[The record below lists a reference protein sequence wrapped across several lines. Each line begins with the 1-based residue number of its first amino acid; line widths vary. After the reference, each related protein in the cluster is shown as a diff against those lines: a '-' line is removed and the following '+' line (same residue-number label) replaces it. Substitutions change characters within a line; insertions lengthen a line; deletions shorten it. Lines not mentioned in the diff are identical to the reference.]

1 MRITSALFKKLF
13 DMKQGIV
20 ILLLIIFVSGFLHSQ
35 TSIEKS
41 HPISNT
47 FISPFSISVI
57 DMDNDGDNDIIAGSA
72 YDTISWFKNDGHGNF
87 GTPTTITTELD
98 NVRSVFGCDMDKDG
112 DIDVLSASKND
123 NVISWIE
130 NEGNNVFGSPII
142 LSSNANYAKYV
153 SGHDIDNDGD
163 IDVLAGY
170 QYKVVWFEN
179 DGSNNFGPE
188 KIIANNT
195 SYRMAADDIDGD
207 GDIDIFTRITHVYNS
222 ETNLIWYKNN
232 GDKTFSEQYVQTP
245 FNFTKCLDVD
255 VYDID
260 GDGQK
265 DIIASFYSI
274 NSWSA
279 DKIAWF
285 RNEGNDTFL
294 FEGYA
299 TSNSR
304 FPQKI
309 TAFDIDMDGDGDI
322 FGALT
327 ESGNVKWFRNWDNSF
342 SDKEIASGI
351 DVTIDLAI
359 ADMDMD
365 NDMDVIVSSSGRQ
378 KIFWIENSTLK
389 IIDQPVNKLICPR
402 EDISYAIQVKDAEQY
417 KWQVKGA
424 GDNYFN
430 DIEENEFYFG
440 ETTNELQII
449 SPLLEMKGFQYRCK
463 VSNEAGY
470 LISDTLT
477 LSMYEDMEAPVL
489 ETKDFDLY
497 LQNAVQTNLL
507 SGDVIES
514 LSDNCFYTD
523 IILSKSI
530 FDCSDLGEESIDI
543 TAIDGSGNTITK
555 TAFIKVIDTVSPT
568 IQQPVKS
575 KNIFTNKSSYTIKND
590 FYDLGLYY
598 DNCEVSSVMNDI
610 SGTETLN
617 GMELPIGKTIVNW
630 TVTDNSGNKSN
641 SSYEIIVTNSNE
653 YTVYPNPF
661 IDQLTIVPKYEGD
674 GYSLK
679 MVDLNGKTLFK
690 VDNISD
696 KKYSFDPGPLLKGY
710 YLLQID
716 NGKETTETKL
726 IKLK

>member
-1 MRITSALFKKLF
+1 
-13 DMKQGIV
+13 MKQGIIV
-20 ILLLIIFVSGFLHSQ
+20 IILTSFFCGFLHSQ
-35 TSIEKS
+35 TSIEKT
-41 HPISNT
+41 HPISNDFT
-47 FISPFSISVI
+47 SPFSVSVI

-72 YDTISWFKNDGHGNF
+72 FDIIAWFENDGFGNF
-87 GTPTTITTELD
+87 GTAITITTELD
-98 NVRSVFGCDMDKDG
+98 NVRSVFGCDMDGDG
-112 DIDVLSASKND
+112 DVDVLSASKND

-207 GDIDIFTRITHVYNS
+207 GDIDIFTRITHVDNS
-222 ETNLIWYKNN
+222 EINLIWYKNN

-245 FNFTKCLDVD
+245 FSFSECLDID

-342 SDKEIASGI
+342 SDKVIASGI

-365 NDMDVIVSSSGRQ
+365 NDMDVIVSSSNRS
-378 KIFWIENSTLK
+378 KVFWIENSTLE
-389 IIDQPVNKLICPR
+389 ILAQPNNKTICPL
-402 EDISYAIQVKDAEQY
+402 EDISYTISIKDAEQY
-417 KWQVKGA
+417 QWQVKKP
-424 GDNYFN
+424 GDTYFN
-430 DIEENEFYFG
+430 DIEGNDFYFG
-440 ETTNELQII
+440 ETTNELQITGP
-449 SPLLEMKGFQYRCK
+449 PLGMKDFQYRCIA
-463 VSNEAGY
+463 SNEAGY
-470 LISDTLT
+470 LISDTLR
-477 LSMYEDMEAPVL
+477 LSMYEDIEAPVL
-489 ETKDFDLY
+489 ETNDFDLY
-497 LQNAVQTNLL
+497 LQNTVQTKL
-507 SGDVIES
+507 SSSDVVES
-514 LSDNCFYTD
+514 LTDNCFYTKVS
-523 IILSKSI
+523 LSKSI

-543 TAIDGSGNTITK
+543 
-555 TAFIKVIDTVSPT
+555 
-568 IQQPVKS
+568 
-575 KNIFTNKSSYTIKND
+575 
-590 FYDLGLYY
+590 
-598 DNCEVSSVMNDI
+598 
-610 SGTETLN
+610 
-617 GMELPIGKTIVNW
+617 
-630 TVTDNSGNKSN
+630 
-641 SSYEIIVTNSNE
+641 
-653 YTVYPNPF
+653 
-661 IDQLTIVPKYEGD
+661 
-674 GYSLK
+674 
-679 MVDLNGKTLFK
+679 
-690 VDNISD
+690 
-696 KKYSFDPGPLLKGY
+696 
-710 YLLQID
+710 
-716 NGKETTETKL
+716 
-726 IKLK
+726 